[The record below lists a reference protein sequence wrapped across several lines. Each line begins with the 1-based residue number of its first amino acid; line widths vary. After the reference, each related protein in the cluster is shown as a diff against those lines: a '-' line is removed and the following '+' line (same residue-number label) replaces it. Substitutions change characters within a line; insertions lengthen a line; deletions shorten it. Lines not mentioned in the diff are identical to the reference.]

1 MRSTTTTCDRCGK
14 VSSAEFPVEPYRVGL
29 APKTTELPVKDLC
42 EVCAIAIG
50 GAIERELKGGEQPK
64 AKATPLG
71 TP

>member
-1 MRSTTTTCDRCGK
+1 MRSTTTICDRCGK
-14 VSSAEFPVEPYRVGL
+14 VSCSEFPVEPYRVGL

-64 AKATPLG
+64 AKATPPS